1 MDKNFEIEINSKH
14 QLLDL
19 NSDKI
24 NFDLNF
30 KVESQ
35 TNDVF
40 HALVLSKT
48 ELDGYQDLND
58 IQMKDAPGII
68 KGNIKS
74 NDNKY
79 ENYFLI
85 LKKMDGS
92 TKANVTIELEELEYD
107 NNSNFSQ
114 LSNATDIG
122 GKGENKFLKF
132 YNDYFYHILLILFVV
147 GIGVAYYNF
156 VYQKTEDTMDKS
168 SKKEKVTDNIP
179 LPKPPLSTVVSLPV
193 ETKPPPT
200 LPITTSTSTTSTSTT
215 TTTPPTPST
224 PPITTM
230 TTTKPIVDTTPKVD
244 AVVPSQESINLPL
257 VKDSTKTFIEPPSVT
272 KNTVSSPGL
281 TESAAI
287 ESIPNVL
294 DVQQT
299 VNSLPDKITNYLSE
313 LQNSN

>member
-107 NNSNFSQ
+107 DNSNFSQ

-156 VYQKTEDTMDKS
+156 VYQKTTDMMDKS
-168 SKKEKVTDNIP
+168 SKKEKVTDNVP
-179 LPKPPLSTVVSLPV
+179 LPKPPLSTVVSIPV

-200 LPITTSTSTTSTSTT
+200 PPITTTTTT
-215 TTTPPTPST
+215 TTTPLT
-224 PPITTM
+224 PP
-230 TTTKPIVDTTPKVD
+230 TTTTTTIVDTSPKFD

-272 KNTVSSPGL
+272 QNTVSSPVP
-281 TESAAI
+281 TESVAS
-287 ESIPNVL
+287 ELIPNVS

>member
-114 LSNATDIG
+114 LSNGSDIG

-147 GIGVAYYNF
+147 GIGLAYYNF
-156 VYQKTEDTMDKS
+156 VYQKKKTDLMDKS
-168 SKKEKVTDNIP
+168 LKKEKVTDIP
-179 LPKPPLSTVVSLPV
+179 LTPPPLSTVVSIPV

-200 LPITTSTSTTSTSTT
+200 PSIT
-215 TTTPPTPST
+215 TTTPLTP
-224 PPITTM
+224 
-230 TTTKPIVDTTPKVD
+230 TTTTIVDTTPKFD
-244 AVVPSQESINLPL
+244 TVVPSQESINLPL
-257 VKDSTKTFIEPPSVT
+257 VKDSTNTFIEPLSVT
-272 KNTVSSPGL
+272 KNTVSSPVP

-287 ESIPNVL
+287 ELIPNVS

>member
-107 NNSNFSQ
+107 DNSNFSQ

-156 VYQKTEDTMDKS
+156 VYQKTTDMMDKS
-168 SKKEKVTDNIP
+168 SKKEKVTDNVP
-179 LPKPPLSTVVSLPV
+179 LPKPPLSTVVSIPV

-200 LPITTSTSTTSTSTT
+200 PSI
-215 TTTPPTPST
+215 TTTPLTPTK
-224 PPITTM
+224 
-230 TTTKPIVDTTPKVD
+230 TTTIVDTTPKFD
-244 AVVPSQESINLPL
+244 AVLPSQESINLPF
-257 VKDSTKTFIEPPSVT
+257 VKDSTNTFIESPSVT
-272 KNTVSSPGL
+272 KNTVSSPVP

-287 ESIPNVL
+287 ELIPNVS